1 MIWPSLVIILPNAW
15 FDFTHKPWKRALK
28 FYIVRLPLCLYLGET
43 SVSKIRKA
51 SLIPFPDMVTHWD
64 TANQQRQTN
73 PIPRQDM
80 IDGPGYGK
88 GFHTLSDVLSHILKH
103 RLFKWGERKNTT
115 KIIST
120 ASATNITASNANM
133 ASQGK
138 ISSNEKHSQ
147 DSQLGKSSTIFQDF
161 GGNDTFLKRNDPL
174 RNHRIQINH
183 DLRETTQ
190 WRVSRSRIKVH
201 RHRTRNNYLPSLSSF
216 KHEKRKKLKL
226 RLGTTNKGRGL
237 ERRSQRKFRYKVQ
250 PVSRMLLKAYGHKT
264 IFPKLSPT
272 LKIRNLRKQV
282 ARLRAK
288 LNRFIHLVHHR
299 KRKKALPFKP
309 LPTLSRTF

>member
-1 MIWPSLVIILPNAW
+1 
-15 FDFTHKPWKRALK
+15 
-28 FYIVRLPLCLYLGET
+28 
-43 SVSKIRKA
+43 
-51 SLIPFPDMVTHWD
+51 
-64 TANQQRQTN
+64 
-73 PIPRQDM
+73 M

-88 GFHTLSDVLSHILKH
+88 GFHTLSDVLSRILKH

-120 ASATNITASNANM
+120 ASATNITASNAYM

-147 DSQLGKSSTIFQDF
+147 GSQLGKSSTIFQDF
-161 GGNDTFLKRNDPL
+161 GGNDTFFKRNDPL

-190 WRVSRSRIKVH
+190 WRVSRSRIKVR

-216 KHEKRKKLKL
+216 KLKKRKKLKL
-226 RLGTTNKGRGL
+226 RLGTINKGRGL
-237 ERRSQRKFRYKVQ
+237 ERGSQRKFRYKVQ
-250 PVSRMLLKAYGHKT
+250 PVNRMLPKAHGHNT